1 MTNDKISEIEQ
12 KYMNKMQ
19 LKVNCIDTNVIIA
32 EIARAGGK
40 TDGVMAPRIVRV
52 ADAMPGEMS
61 FLVHKTYVSLM
72 TNIVPNIR
80 AVFSQ
85 ITASG
90 RPLLEE
96 GVHYVIGAKNCLRI
110 FHKPRRPITYPK
122 HSIVF
127 VTGHHL
133 KLVSSDMPESSA
145 GDSAVHAFI
154 EEMKLQKGQ
163 RLKSRIFRQYVL
175 RSAAT
180 VTVPITSVSRELPIR
195 PGWI

>member
-110 FHKPRRPITYPK
+110 FTNPADP
-122 HSIVF
+122 
-127 VTGHHL
+127 
-133 KLVSSDMPESSA
+133 
-145 GDSAVHAFI
+145 
-154 EEMKLQKGQ
+154 
-163 RLKSRIFRQYVL
+163 
-175 RSAAT
+175 
-180 VTVPITSVSRELPIR
+180 LPIPSIASYSS
-195 PGWI
+195 PGTIKAGQFRHAGIVCRRQCGSRVYRGDEAAEGTAFEVADIPGSTCYVRQQP